1 MKSFIEI
8 IGFHFKN
15 SDVKKEEI
23 KMNEVLAKGK
33 RAKEVAMDLVLKS
46 KSQKNE
52 ALAAIAERLIVETAY
67 ILEENKRDIEEGKAK
82 GFSDSLL
89 DRLMLTEQRI
99 VDMTEGIKQLIELRD
114 PTQECVSE
122 WERPNGLSIQE
133 MRVPLGV
140 VGMIYEA
147 RPNVTVDAA
156 TICLKTGN
164 AVILR
169 GSSSAI
175 HSNKAIVAVIHEALK
190 ETSLPPESVQL
201 IEDTTRDSAKQLFTM
216 NDYLDV
222 LIPRGGK
229 QLIDTVVREAS
240 VPVLET
246 GAGNCHIF
254 IDETA
259 DKQMAID
266 IIINAKT
273 QRPSVC
279 NAIETIILHE
289 KWAQQFGSELFS
301 TLKEKGVELRGDHR
315 ALAIDSSIVLA
326 SEEDW
331 ETEFLSLTLAVKV
344 VSSIE
349 EAIYHINT
357 YGSMHSEAIISEN
370 EENVSTF
377 FTAVDA
383 AALYHNAST
392 RFTDGSE
399 FGFGAEIG
407 ISTQKLHVRGPMGLP
422 ALTSTKYVIRG
433 NGQIRK

>member
-1 MKSFIEI
+1 
-8 IGFHFKN
+8 
-15 SDVKKEEI
+15 
-23 KMNEVLAKGK
+23 MNEVLEKGQKAKKIAG
-33 RAKEVAMDLVLKS
+33 ELVLKS
-46 KSQKNE
+46 TNQKNK
-52 ALAAIAERLIVETAY
+52 ALAAIAEQLIVETPY
-67 ILEENKRDIEEGKAK
+67 ILKENKRDIEEGKAK
-82 GFSDSLL
+82 GMSASIL
-89 DRLMLTEQRI
+89 DRLMLNEQRI
-99 VDMTEGIKQLIELRD
+99 IDMTEGIRQLIDLRD
-114 PTQECVSE
+114 PVGECVTA

-169 GSSSAI
+169 GSSSATY
-175 HSNKAIVAVIHEALK
+175 SNKAIVAVIHRALK
-190 ETSLPPESVQL
+190 QSSLPPESVQL
-201 IEDTTRDSAKQLFTM
+201 IEDTSRDGAKQLFTL
-216 NDYLDV
+216 NEYLDV

-259 DKQMAID
+259 DKQMAFD
-266 IIINAKT
+266 IIISAKT

-289 KWAQQFGSELFS
+289 KWAQRFGSELFS
-301 TLKEKGVELRGDHR
+301 FLKERGVELRGDNKV
-315 ALAIDSSIVLA
+315 LAIDSSIVPA
-326 SEEDW
+326 SEVDW
-331 ETEFLSLTLAVKV
+331 GTEFLSLTLAVKM
-344 VSSIE
+344 VSSVE
-349 EAIYHINT
+349 EAINHINT
-357 YGSMHSEAIISEN
+357 YGSMHSEAIITEN
-370 EENVSTF
+370 EENVSKF
-377 FTAVDA
+377 FTSVDA

-392 RFTDGSE
+392 RFTDGFE

-407 ISTQKLHVRGPMGLP
+407 ISTQKLHVRGPMGLS

-433 NGQIRK
+433 NGQIRI

>member
-1 MKSFIEI
+1 
-8 IGFHFKN
+8 
-15 SDVKKEEI
+15 
-23 KMNEVLAKGK
+23 MNEVLAKGK
-33 RAKEVAMDLVLKS
+33 RAKEVARELVLKS
-46 KSQKNE
+46 THQKNE
-52 ALAAIAERLIVETAY
+52 ALDAIANQLISETAY

-89 DRLMLTEQRI
+89 DRLMLTENRI
-99 VDMTEGIKQLIELRD
+99 IDMTEGIKQLIELRD
-114 PTQECVSE
+114 PVGERVSA

-164 AVILR
+164 AVLLR

-175 HSNKAIVAVIHEALK
+175 HSNKAIVAVIHRALK
-190 ETSLPPESVQL
+190 QTSLPQESVQL
-201 IEDTTRDSAKQLFTM
+201 IEDTTRNSAKQLFTM

-259 DKQMAID
+259 NTQMAID

-279 NAIETIILHE
+279 NAIETIVLHE
-289 KWAQQFGSELFS
+289 KWAEQYGSELFS
-301 TLKEKGVELRGDHR
+301 SLRERGVELRGDQK
-315 ALAIDSSIVLA
+315 ALALDSSIVLA

-331 ETEFLSLTLAVKV
+331 GTEFLSLTLAVKV

-349 EAIYHINT
+349 EAIHHINT

-370 EENVSTF
+370 EENVSKF
-377 FTAVDA
+377 FTSVDA

>member
-1 MKSFIEI
+1 
-8 IGFHFKN
+8 
-15 SDVKKEEI
+15 
-23 KMNEVLAKGK
+23 MNEVLAKGK
-33 RAKEVAMDLVLKS
+33 KAKEIARELVLKS
-46 KSQKNE
+46 TSQKNE

-67 ILEENKRDIEEGKAK
+67 ILEENKRDIKEGKAK
-82 GFSDSLL
+82 GFTDSLL

-99 VDMTEGIKQLIELRD
+99 VDMAEGIKQLIELRD
-114 PTQECVSE
+114 PVGERVSE

-175 HSNKAIVAVIHEALK
+175 NSNKAIVSVIHRALK
-190 ETSLPPESVQL
+190 ETCLPPESVQL

-279 NAIETIILHE
+279 NAIETIVLHE
-289 KWAQQFGSELFS
+289 KCAHQFGSELFS
-301 TLKEKGVELRGDHR
+301 TLKEKGVELRGDQR

-349 EAIYHINT
+349 EAIHHINT

-370 EENVSTF
+370 EENVNKF
-377 FTAVDA
+377 FISVDA

>member
-1 MKSFIEI
+1 
-8 IGFHFKN
+8 
-15 SDVKKEEI
+15 
-23 KMNEVLAKGK
+23 MNEVLAKGK
-33 RAKEVAMDLVLKS
+33 KAKEIARELVLKS
-46 KSQKNE
+46 TSQKNE

-67 ILEENKRDIEEGKAK
+67 IVEENKRDIEEGKAK

-99 VDMTEGIKQLIELRD
+99 VDMAEGIKQLIELRD
-114 PTQECVSE
+114 PVGERVSE

-175 HSNKAIVAVIHEALK
+175 NSNKAIVEVIHRALK
-190 ETSLPPESVQL
+190 QTSLPEESVQL

-279 NAIETIILHE
+279 NAIETIVLHE

-301 TLKEKGVELRGDHR
+301 TLKEKGVELRGDQR

-349 EAIYHINT
+349 EAIHHINT

-370 EENVSTF
+370 EENVNKF
-377 FTAVDA
+377 FTSVDA

-407 ISTQKLHVRGPMGLP
+407 ISTQKLHVRGPMGLS

>member
-1 MKSFIEI
+1 MKSFTEI

-33 RAKEVAMDLVLKS
+33 KAKEIARELVLKS
-46 KSQKNE
+46 TNQKNE
-52 ALAAIAERLIVETAY
+52 ALAAIADQLRVEAAY
-67 ILEENKRDIEEGKAK
+67 ILEENQRDLEEGKAK
-82 GFSDSLL
+82 GFSDALL
-89 DRLMLTEQRI
+89 DRLMLNEQRI
-99 VDMTEGIKQLIELRD
+99 IDMAEGIQQLIELRD
-114 PTQECVSE
+114 PVGECVSK
-122 WERPNGLSIQE
+122 WERPNGLFIQE

-175 HSNKAIVAVIHEALK
+175 NSNKAIVAVIHRALK
-190 ETSLPPESVQL
+190 PTSLPPESVQL
-201 IEDTTRDSAKQLFTM
+201 IEDTTRDSAKQLFTL

-259 DKQMAID
+259 NKQMAVN

-279 NAIETIILHE
+279 NAIETIVLHE

-301 TLKEKGVELRGDHR
+301 DLKEKGVELRGDQKV
-315 ALAIDSSIVLA
+315 LAIDSSIVLA

-331 ETEFLSLTLAVKV
+331 GTEFLSLTLAVKV

-349 EAIYHINT
+349 EAIHHINT
-357 YGSMHSEAIISEN
+357 YGSMHSEAIITED
-370 EENVSTF
+370 EENVGKF

-433 NGQIRK
+433 NGQIR

>member
-1 MKSFIEI
+1 
-8 IGFHFKN
+8 
-15 SDVKKEEI
+15 
-23 KMNEVLAKGK
+23 MNEVLEKGQKAKKIAG
-33 RAKEVAMDLVLKS
+33 ELVLKS
-46 KSQKNE
+46 TNQKNK
-52 ALAAIAERLIVETAY
+52 ALAAIAEQLIVETPY
-67 ILEENKRDIEEGKAK
+67 ILKENKRDIEEGKAK
-82 GFSDSLL
+82 GMSASIL
-89 DRLMLTEQRI
+89 DRLMLNEQRI
-99 VDMTEGIKQLIELRD
+99 IDMTEGIRQLIDLRD
-114 PTQECVSE
+114 PVGECVTA

-169 GSSSAI
+169 GSSSATY
-175 HSNKAIVAVIHEALK
+175 SNKAIVAVIHRALK
-190 ETSLPPESVQL
+190 QSSLPPESVQL
-201 IEDTTRDSAKQLFTM
+201 IEDTSRDGAKQLFTL
-216 NDYLDV
+216 NEYLDV

-259 DKQMAID
+259 NKQMAFD

-289 KWAQQFGSELFS
+289 KWAQRFGTELFS
-301 TLKEKGVELRGDHR
+301 SLKERGVELHGDKKV
-315 ALAIDSSIVLA
+315 LVMDSSIVTA

-331 ETEFLSLTLAVKV
+331 GREFLSLTLAVKI
-344 VSSIE
+344 VSSVE
-349 EAIYHINT
+349 EAIDHINT
-357 YGSMHSEAIISEN
+357 YGSMHSEAIITEN
-370 EENVSTF
+370 EENVSKF
-377 FTAVDA
+377 FTSVDA

-392 RFTDGSE
+392 RFTDGFE

-407 ISTQKLHVRGPMGLP
+407 ISTQKLHVRGPMGLS

-433 NGQIRK
+433 NGQIRI

>member
-1 MKSFIEI
+1 
-8 IGFHFKN
+8 
-15 SDVKKEEI
+15 
-23 KMNEVLAKGK
+23 MNEVLAKGK
-33 RAKEVAMDLVLKS
+33 KAKEIARELVLKS
-46 KSQKNE
+46 TSQKNE

-67 ILEENKRDIEEGKAK
+67 IVEENKRDIEEGKAK

-99 VDMTEGIKQLIELRD
+99 VDMAEGIKQLIELRD
-114 PTQECVSE
+114 PVGERVSE
-122 WERPNGLSIQE
+122 WKRPNGLSIQE

-175 HSNKAIVAVIHEALK
+175 NSNKAIVSVIHRALK
-190 ETSLPPESVQL
+190 ETSLPEESVQL

-259 DKQMAID
+259 DKRMTID

-279 NAIETIILHE
+279 NAIETIVLHE
-289 KWAQQFGSELFS
+289 KWAEQYGSELFS
-301 TLKEKGVELRGDHR
+301 SLKERGVELRGDQK
-315 ALAIDSSIVLA
+315 ALALDSSIVLA

-331 ETEFLSLTLAVKV
+331 ETEFLALTLAVKV

-349 EAIYHINT
+349 EAIHHINT

-370 EENVSTF
+370 EENVSKF
-377 FTAVDA
+377 FTSVDA

>member
-1 MKSFIEI
+1 
-8 IGFHFKN
+8 
-15 SDVKKEEI
+15 
-23 KMNEVLAKGK
+23 MNEVLAKGK
-33 RAKEVAMDLVLKS
+33 KAKEIARELVLKS
-46 KSQKNE
+46 TSQKNE
-52 ALAAIAERLIVETAY
+52 ALAVIAERLIVETAY
-67 ILEENKRDIEEGKAK
+67 IVEENKRDIEEGKAK

-99 VDMTEGIKQLIELRD
+99 VDMAEGIKQLIELRD
-114 PTQECVSE
+114 PVGERVSE

-175 HSNKAIVAVIHEALK
+175 NSNKAIVEVIHRALK
-190 ETSLPPESVQL
+190 QTSLPEESVQL

-259 DKQMAID
+259 NKQMAID

-301 TLKEKGVELRGDHR
+301 SLKERGVELRGDQR
-315 ALAIDSSIVLA
+315 ALAIDSLIVLA

-357 YGSMHSEAIISEN
+357 YGSMHSEAIITED
-370 EENVSTF
+370 EENVNKF
-377 FTAVDA
+377 FTSVDA

>member
-1 MKSFIEI
+1 
-8 IGFHFKN
+8 
-15 SDVKKEEI
+15 
-23 KMNEVLAKGK
+23 MNEVLAKGQK
-33 RAKEVAMDLVLKS
+33 AKKIAGELVAKS
-46 KSQKNE
+46 TNEKNK
-52 ALAAIAERLIVETAY
+52 ALAAVAEQLIVETSY
-67 ILEENKRDIEEGKAK
+67 ILEENKRDIEQGKAK
-82 GFSDSLL
+82 GMSASLL
-89 DRLMLTEQRI
+89 DRLMLNEQRI
-99 VDMTEGIKQLIELRD
+99 IDMTEGIRQLIGLRD
-114 PTQECVSE
+114 PVGECVAA
-122 WERPNGLSIQE
+122 WERPNGLSIRE

-169 GSSSAI
+169 GSSSATY
-175 HSNKAIVAVIHEALK
+175 SNKAIVAVIHRALK
-190 ETSLPPESVQL
+190 QTSLPPESVQL
-201 IEDTTRDSAKQLFTM
+201 IEDNSRDSAKQLFTL
-216 NDYLDV
+216 NEYLDV

-259 DKQMAID
+259 DKQMAFD
-266 IIINAKT
+266 IIVNAKT

-289 KWAQQFGSELFS
+289 NWAQRFGTELFS
-301 TLKEKGVELRGDHR
+301 FLKERGVELRGDKKV
-315 ALAIDSSIVLA
+315 LAIDSSLVPA

-331 ETEFLSLTLAVKV
+331 ETEFLSLTLAVRI
-344 VSSIE
+344 VSSVE
-349 EAIYHINT
+349 EAIRHINA
-357 YGSMHSEAIISEN
+357 YGSMHSEAIITEN
-370 EENVSTF
+370 EENVSKF
-377 FTAVDA
+377 FTSVDA

-392 RFTDGSE
+392 RFTDGFE

-407 ISTQKLHVRGPMGLP
+407 ISTQKLHARGPMGLS

-433 NGQIRK
+433 NGQIRG

>member
-1 MKSFIEI
+1 
-8 IGFHFKN
+8 
-15 SDVKKEEI
+15 
-23 KMNEVLAKGK
+23 MNEVLAKGK
-33 RAKEVAMDLVLKS
+33 KAKEIARELVLKS
-46 KSQKNE
+46 TSQKNE
-52 ALAAIAERLIVETAY
+52 ALAAIAERLKVETAY
-67 ILEENKRDIEEGKAK
+67 IVEENKRDIEEGKAK

-99 VDMTEGIKQLIELRD
+99 VDMAEGIKQLIELRD
-114 PTQECVSE
+114 PVGERVSE

-175 HSNKAIVAVIHEALK
+175 NSNKAIVAVIHRALK
-190 ETSLPPESVQL
+190 QTSLPPESVQL
-201 IEDTTRDSAKQLFTM
+201 IEDTTRDSAKQLFTL

-259 DKQMAID
+259 NKQMAID

-301 TLKEKGVELRGDHR
+301 SLKERGVELRGDQR

-357 YGSMHSEAIISEN
+357 YGSMHSEAIITED
-370 EENVSTF
+370 EENVNKF
-377 FTAVDA
+377 FTSVDA

-422 ALTSTKYVIRG
+422 ALTSTKYLICG

>member
-1 MKSFIEI
+1 
-8 IGFHFKN
+8 
-15 SDVKKEEI
+15 
-23 KMNEVLAKGK
+23 MNEVLAKGK
-33 RAKEVAMDLVLKS
+33 RAKEVARELVLKS
-46 KSQKNE
+46 THQKNE
-52 ALAAIAERLIVETAY
+52 ALAAVANQLIHETAY

-89 DRLMLTEQRI
+89 DRLMLTENRI
-99 VDMTEGIKQLIELRD
+99 IDMTEGIKQLIELRD
-114 PTQECVSE
+114 PVGECVRE

-164 AVILR
+164 TVILR

-175 HSNKAIVAVIHEALK
+175 HSNKAIVAVIHRALK
-190 ETSLPPESVQL
+190 QTSLPEESVQL

-279 NAIETIILHE
+279 NAIETIVLHE
-289 KWAQQFGSELFS
+289 KWAQQHGSELFS
-301 TLKEKGVELRGDHR
+301 SLKERGVELRGDQR
-315 ALAIDSSIVLA
+315 ALALDSSIVLA

-331 ETEFLSLTLAVKV
+331 GTEFLSLTLAVKV

-349 EAIYHINT
+349 EAIHHINT
-357 YGSMHSEAIISEN
+357 YGSMHSESDY
-370 EENVSTF
+370 F
-377 FTAVDA
+377 
-383 AALYHNAST
+383 
-392 RFTDGSE
+392 R
-399 FGFGAEIG
+399 
-407 ISTQKLHVRGPMGLP
+407 KRG
-422 ALTSTKYVIRG
+422 KRQ
-433 NGQIRK
+433 QIFRIC

>member
-1 MKSFIEI
+1 
-8 IGFHFKN
+8 
-15 SDVKKEEI
+15 
-23 KMNEVLAKGK
+23 MNEVLAKGK
-33 RAKEVAMDLVLKS
+33 KAKEIARDLVLKS
-46 KSQKNE
+46 TDQKNE

-67 ILEENKRDIEEGKAK
+67 ILKENKRDIEEGKEK

-99 VDMTEGIKQLIELRD
+99 MDMAEGIKQLIELRD
-114 PTQECVSE
+114 PIGECVSE

-175 HSNKAIVAVIHEALK
+175 NSNKAIVSVIHRALK

-201 IEDTTRDSAKQLFTM
+201 IEDTTRDSAKQLFTL
-216 NDYLDV
+216 NGYLDV

-259 DKQMAID
+259 NKQMAID

-279 NAIETIILHE
+279 NAIETIVLHE
-289 KWAQQFGSELFS
+289 KWAQQYDKELFS
-301 TLKEKGVELRGDHR
+301 ALKERGVELRGDQK

-357 YGSMHSEAIISEN
+357 YGSMHSEAIITED
-370 EENVSTF
+370 EENVNKF
-377 FTAVDA
+377 FTSVDA

-433 NGQIRK
+433 NGQIRT

>member
-1 MKSFIEI
+1 
-8 IGFHFKN
+8 
-15 SDVKKEEI
+15 
-23 KMNEVLAKGK
+23 MNEVLAKGK

-383 AALYHNAST
+383 AALYHNVST

>member
-1 MKSFIEI
+1 
-8 IGFHFKN
+8 
-15 SDVKKEEI
+15 
-23 KMNEVLAKGK
+23 MNEVLAKGK
-33 RAKEVAMDLVLKS
+33 RAKEVARELVLKS
-46 KSQKNE
+46 THQKNE
-52 ALAAIAERLIVETAY
+52 ALDAIANQLISETAY

-89 DRLMLTEQRI
+89 DRLMLTENRI
-99 VDMTEGIKQLIELRD
+99 IDMTEGIKQLIELSD
-114 PTQECVSE
+114 PVGECVSA

-175 HSNKAIVAVIHEALK
+175 HSNKAIVAVIHRALK
-190 ETSLPPESVQL
+190 QTSLPQESVQL

-254 IDETA
+254 IDKTA
-259 DKQMAID
+259 NTQMAID

-279 NAIETIILHE
+279 NAIETIVLHE
-289 KWAQQFGSELFS
+289 KWAQQYGSELFS
-301 TLKEKGVELRGDHR
+301 SLKERGVELRGDQK
-315 ALAIDSSIVLA
+315 ALALDSSIVLA

-331 ETEFLSLTLAVKV
+331 GTEFLSLTLAVKV

-349 EAIYHINT
+349 EAIHHINT

-370 EENVSTF
+370 EENVSKF
-377 FTAVDA
+377 FTSVDA

>member
-1 MKSFIEI
+1 
-8 IGFHFKN
+8 
-15 SDVKKEEI
+15 
-23 KMNEVLAKGK
+23 MNEVLAKGK
-33 RAKEVAMDLVLKS
+33 RAKEVARELVLKS
-46 KSQKNE
+46 THQKNE
-52 ALAAIAERLIVETAY
+52 ALDAIANQLISETAY

-89 DRLMLTEQRI
+89 DRLMLTENRI
-99 VDMTEGIKQLIELRD
+99 INMTEGIKQLIELRD
-114 PTQECVSE
+114 PVGERVSA

-164 AVILR
+164 AVLLR

-175 HSNKAIVAVIHEALK
+175 HSNKAIVAVIHRALK
-190 ETSLPPESVQL
+190 QTSLPQESVQL
-201 IEDTTRDSAKQLFTM
+201 IEDTTRNSAKQLFTM

-259 DKQMAID
+259 NTQMAID

-279 NAIETIILHE
+279 NAIETIVLHE
-289 KWAQQFGSELFS
+289 KWAEQYGSELFS
-301 TLKEKGVELRGDHR
+301 SLKERGVELRGDQK
-315 ALAIDSSIVLA
+315 ALALDSSIVLA

-349 EAIYHINT
+349 EAIHHINT

-370 EENVSTF
+370 EENVSKF
-377 FTAVDA
+377 FTSVDA

>member
-1 MKSFIEI
+1 
-8 IGFHFKN
+8 
-15 SDVKKEEI
+15 
-23 KMNEVLAKGK
+23 MNEVLAKGK
-33 RAKEVAMDLVLKS
+33 KAKEIARELVLKS
-46 KSQKNE
+46 TNQKNE
-52 ALAAIAERLIVETAY
+52 ALAMVANQLISETAY
-67 ILEENKRDIEEGKAK
+67 ILEENKRDIEEGKTK

-89 DRLMLTEQRI
+89 DRLMLTENRI
-99 VDMTEGIKQLIELRD
+99 IDMAEGIKQLIELRD
-114 PTQECVSE
+114 PVGERVSE
-122 WERPNGLSIQE
+122 WKRPNGLSIQE

-175 HSNKAIVAVIHEALK
+175 NSNKAIVSVIHRALK
-190 ETSLPPESVQL
+190 ETSLPEESVQL

-259 DKQMAID
+259 DKRMTID

-279 NAIETIILHE
+279 NAIETIVLHE
-289 KWAQQFGSELFS
+289 KWAEQYGSELFS
-301 TLKEKGVELRGDHR
+301 SLKERGVELRGDQK
-315 ALAIDSSIVLA
+315 ALALDSSIVLA
-326 SEEDW
+326 SAEDW
-331 ETEFLSLTLAVKV
+331 GTEFLSLTLAVKV

-349 EAIYHINT
+349 EAIHHINT

-370 EENVSTF
+370 EENVSKF
-377 FTAVDA
+377 FTSVDA

>member
-1 MKSFIEI
+1 M
-8 IGFHFKN
+8 
-15 SDVKKEEI
+15 
-23 KMNEVLAKGK
+23 LAKGK
-33 RAKEVAMDLVLKS
+33 KAKEIARELVLKS
-46 KSQKNE
+46 TEQKNE
-52 ALAAIAERLIVETAY
+52 ALSAIADQLILETAY
-67 ILEENKRDIEEGKAK
+67 ILEENKKDIEEGKAK

-89 DRLMLTEQRI
+89 DRLMLNEQRI

-114 PTQECVSE
+114 PVGECVSA

-175 HSNKAIVAVIHEALK
+175 HSNKAIVAVIHRALK
-190 ETSLPPESVQL
+190 QTSLPQESVQL

-246 GAGNCHIF
+246 GAGNCHVF

-259 DKQMAID
+259 DKQMAFD
-266 IIINAKT
+266 IINAKT

-279 NAIETIILHE
+279 NAIETIVLHE
-289 KWAQQFGSELFS
+289 KWAEQYGSELFS
-301 TLKEKGVELRGDHR
+301 SLKKRGVELRGDQK
-315 ALAIDSSIVLA
+315 ALAMDSTIVLA

-331 ETEFLSLTLAVKV
+331 GTEFLSLTPAVKL

-349 EAIYHINT
+349 EAIHHINT

-370 EENVSTF
+370 EEKVSKF
-377 FTAVDA
+377 FVSVDA

-399 FGFGAEIG
+399 FGSGAEIG